1 MGVAVTARNQVPLIR
16 EKLRF
21 FLGLGLIIFIVYF
34 SALRQQQILGH
45 ELAILLSLTLAVLV
59 FDYFKVSQF
68 LAALR
73 KHERARRSH
82 DVAIQSA
89 LAATLKSR
97 LLLKLLQSEL
107 LVLYYAFFANFERDG
122 VNTRDTQFSYANSSN
137 AHDVFLFV
145 AFSQLPFL
153 PFIHVLLEIKKGL
166 GAAWIV
172 TLITL
177 WSVVWFLAQ
186 SEAVKFRPIELS
198 DDDLRY
204 RFGLSWSADIPL
216 DQIKSARLA
225 EVSETLSGDDMFMSP
240 LGSKRNVILEFHTPI
255 RFSGPYK
262 QRRRETKAAI
272 SLDSPLPFLKEL
284 QSRGVT
290 TV

>member
-1 MGVAVTARNQVPLIR
+1 MSIVVTARNQVSMTR
-16 EKLRF
+16 EKMKF
-21 FLGLGLIIFIVYF
+21 FLGLGLIIFIAYF

-45 ELAILLSLTLAVLV
+45 ELAALLLLTLAVVV

-68 LAALR
+68 LVVLR
-73 KHERARRSH
+73 KHENARRSH
-82 DVAIQSA
+82 DFAVQSA
-89 LAATLKSR
+89 LTATLKSR
-97 LLLKLLQSEL
+97 LLLKLLRSEL

-122 VNTRDTQFSYANSSN
+122 VNTKYTQFSYANSSN

-153 PFIHVLLEIKKGL
+153 PFIHVLLEIKKGP

-172 TLITL
+172 TLLTL

-186 SEAVKFRPIELS
+186 SKAVKFRPIELS
-198 DDDLRY
+198 DHYLRY

-216 DQIKSARLA
+216 DQIKSFRLA

-255 RFSGPYK
+255 RFSGPYRQK
-262 QRRRETKAAI
+262 RHETKAAI

-284 QSRGVT
+284 ESRGIVT
-290 TV
+290 V

>member
-1 MGVAVTARNQVPLIR
+1 MTNRNQVSKTR
-16 EKLRF
+16 EKTKF
-21 FLGLGLIIFIVYF
+21 FVGLCLIIFLVYF
-34 SALRQQQILGH
+34 SALRQQQILGF

-68 LAALR
+68 LVLVR
-73 KHERARRSH
+73 EQENVRRSH
-82 DVAIQSA
+82 DFAVQSA
-89 LAATLKSR
+89 LTATLKSP

-122 VNTRDTQFSYANSSN
+122 VYTRDTQFSYANSSN

-153 PFIHVLLEIKKGL
+153 PFIHVLLEIKKGP

-172 TLITL
+172 TLVTL

-198 DDDLRY
+198 DNDLRY

-216 DQIKSARLA
+216 NQIKTARLA
-225 EVSETLSGDDMFMSP
+225 EVSEILSGNDMFMSP
-240 LGSKRNVILEFHTPI
+240 LGSKRNVILEFHTPV

-262 QRRRETKAAI
+262 QRRQETKAAI
-272 SLDSPLPFLKEL
+272 SVDSPLPFLKEL
-284 QSRGVT
+284 ERLGVV